1 MKGKISAAKLTKCGT
16 HSLGKDLLE
25 RVKNVSKENKEK
37 EDKKVKAE
45 ALAYHVIAK
54 KSKLIRDK
62 HGDDPATMNIKEMR
76 AVLMPL
82 RSKDEPAVPN
92 KRAQLLVKYNE
103 WKDRAYKEVIVLDN
117 AEEDDDA
124 GAEVSGDCGGNG
136 DEQEEEQQV
145 VVPLPIA
152 EQVIDVYESG
162 AVSEENK
169 LMM

>member
-1 MKGKISAAKLTKCGT
+1 MIDELNLLDGLQWFILNVKLW
-16 HSLGKDLLE
+16 
-25 RVKNVSKENKEK
+25 
-37 EDKKVKAE
+37 
-45 ALAYHVIAK
+45 
-54 KSKLIRDK
+54 
-62 HGDDPATMNIKEMR
+62 
-76 AVLMPL
+76 
-82 RSKDEPAVPN
+82 
-92 KRAQLLVKYNE
+92 LVKYNE

-124 GAEVSGDCGGNG
+124 GAEVSGDCEGNG

-152 EQVIDVYESG
+152 EQVVDVYESG